1 MPVARGLVPCAPSCP
16 HALAAISQILGTINN
31 ILSGITGAAAGVG
44 GVMWI
49 MPQQAFQSWSA

>member
-49 MPQQAFQSWSA
+49 MPQQTFQS